1 MNDNTLKCSALKS
14 NNRIDLS
21 SFFVDSFGPKND
33 LILTLI
39 MPKNPQKTKKPAAK
53 KAPPARNTPVKK
65 VVSKKKTENAPVS
78 SPRLRE
84 SPLPV
89 DQSAHKFVLQPFAP
103 SAPEPELPAY
113 EYLGELPES
122 YGTRRL
128 FLAARDPRW
137 LYAYWDFSWQ
147 QLRDAEQESPE
158 GKVFLQIFIPGAERI
173 HQIQVFPGSRE
184 WYLPVHRPATLFQ
197 AELGYYRHDGSF
209 HQLAVSDEVLTPR
222 DDPSP
227 NREIEFVTLPF
238 HYSFRQLFE
247 LIGDQIRPGEGLAK
261 ALARLQREGYPLPF
275 PYALRRV
282 VPSGLADR
290 ILEYLGGDLIR
301 RIRVGSLEITETLR
315 RRLLELGSSG
325 IPSSLSSGPHG
336 QNRSFS
342 MHVNAELII
351 YGGTVPGAKVTIDG
365 REILLRP
372 DGTFS
377 YHFTFPDGRFH
388 IPIAAS
394 APDGLEERSVLLS
407 FLRLT
412 DATPGVDPTR
422 QPPLPEPIGRSA

>member
-1 MNDNTLKCSALKS
+1 MPKPS
-14 NNRIDLS
+14 
-21 SFFVDSFGPKND
+21 PKN
-33 LILTLI
+33 
-39 MPKNPQKTKKPAAK
+39 KKSVAK
-53 KAPPARNTPVKK
+53 KADPVKK
-65 VVSKKKTENAPVS
+65 SHAKKAAPKKKAESSGVS
-78 SPRLRE
+78 IPRLRE

-89 DQSAHKFVLQPFAP
+89 DQSAHKFVLQPFTPAEP
-103 SAPEPELPAY
+103 QPELPAY

-128 FLAARDPRW
+128 FLTARDPRW

-158 GKVFLQIFIPGAERI
+158 GKVFLQIYVPGAERV
-173 HQIQVFPGSRE
+173 HQIQVFPGAKE

-209 HQLAVSDEVLTPR
+209 HRLAVSDEVLTPR

-227 NREIEFVTLPF
+227 NREVEFVTIPF
-238 HYSFRQLFE
+238 HYSFRQLLE
-247 LIGDQIRPGEGLAK
+247 LIRDQMRPGEGLAK

-275 PYALRRV
+275 PYALRRI

-290 ILEYLGGDLIR
+290 MLEYLGGDLVR

-325 IPSSLSSGPHG
+325 IPSSLSSGPRG
-336 QNRSFS
+336 QERSFS

-351 YGGTVPGAKVTIDG
+351 YGGTVPGAKVTVDG
-365 REILLRP
+365 REIHLRP

-377 YHFTFPDGRFH
+377 YHFTFPNGRFH
-388 IPIAAS
+388 IPISAS

-412 DATPGVDPTR
+412 DSTPGVDPTS
-422 QPPLPEPIGRSA
+422 QPPLPEPLGRMA

>member
-1 MNDNTLKCSALKS
+1 MLGSLTITPY
-14 NNRIDLS
+14 RIS
-21 SFFVDSFGPKND
+21 
-33 LILTLI
+33 
-39 MPKNPQKTKKPAAK
+39 MPKHSSKTKKSVVQKTAK
-53 KAPPARNTPVKK
+53 PRSS
-65 VVSKKKTENAPVS
+65 VSKKITSRKSPAPTAS
-78 SPRLRE
+78 PAPRLRE

-89 DQSAHKFVLQPFAP
+89 DQSAHKFVLQPFTP
-103 SAPEPELPAY
+103 SSQEPELPAY

-137 LYAYWDFSWQ
+137 LYVYWDFSWQ

-158 GKVFLQIFIPGAERI
+158 GKVFLQVYIPGAERV
-173 HQIQVFPGSRE
+173 HQIQVFPGSKE

-197 AELGYYRHDGSF
+197 AELGYYRQDGSF
-209 HQLAVSDEVLTPR
+209 HRLAVSDEVLTPR

-227 NREIEFVTLPF
+227 NREVEFVTIPF
-238 HYSFRQLFE
+238 HYSFRQLLD
-247 LIGDQIRPGEGLAK
+247 LIRGQMRPGEGLAK
-261 ALARLQREGYPLPF
+261 ALARLQREGFPLPF
-275 PYALRRV
+275 PYALRRA
-282 VPSGLADR
+282 VPAGLADR
-290 ILEYLGGDLIR
+290 ILEYLGGDLVR

-315 RRLLELGSSG
+315 RRLLETGSSG
-325 IPSSLSSGPHG
+325 IPSSLSSGPRG
-336 QNRSFS
+336 QDRSFS

-351 YGGTVPGAKVTIDG
+351 YGGTVPGAKVTVDG
-365 REILLRP
+365 REIHLRP

-412 DATPGVDPTR
+412 DSTPGVDPTR
-422 QPPLPEPIGRSA
+422 QPPLPEPIGRTA

>member
-1 MNDNTLKCSALKS
+1 
-14 NNRIDLS
+14 
-21 SFFVDSFGPKND
+21 
-33 LILTLI
+33 
-39 MPKNPQKTKKPAAK
+39 MPKPSPKTKKSVEK
-53 KAPPARNTPVKK
+53 KATPAKAGQDKK
-65 VVSKKKTENAPVS
+65 GLARKKTDSAKSVT
-78 SPRLRE
+78 PRLRE

-89 DQSAHKFVLQPFAP
+89 DQSAHKFVLQPFSPAQ
-103 SAPEPELPAY
+103 PEPEPPAY
-113 EYLGELPES
+113 EYLGELPET

-137 LYAYWDFSWQ
+137 LYTYWDFSWQ

-158 GKVFLQIFIPGAERI
+158 GKVFLQIFIPGSERV
-173 HQIQVFPGSRE
+173 HQIQVFPGSKE

-197 AELGYYRHDGSF
+197 AELGYYRQDGSF
-209 HQLAVSDEVLTPR
+209 HRLAVSDEVLTPR

-227 NREIEFVTLPF
+227 NREVEFVTIPF
-238 HYSFRQLFE
+238 HYSFRQLLD
-247 LIGDQIRPGEGLAK
+247 LIRDQMRPGEGLAK
-261 ALARLQREGYPLPF
+261 ALARLQREGFPLPF

-290 ILEYLGGDLIR
+290 ILEYLGGDLVR
-301 RIRVGSLEITETLR
+301 RIRVGSLEMTETLR

-325 IPSSLSSGPHG
+325 LPSSLSSGPRG
-336 QNRSFS
+336 QDRSFS

-351 YGGTVPGAKVTIDG
+351 YGGAVPGAKVTVDG
-365 REILLRP
+365 REIHLRP

-377 YHFTFPDGRFH
+377 YHFTFPDGRYH
-388 IPIAAS
+388 IPISAS

-412 DATPGVDPTR
+412 DSTPGVDPTR
-422 QPPLPEPIGRSA
+422 QPPLPEPIGRTA

>member
-1 MNDNTLKCSALKS
+1 
-14 NNRIDLS
+14 
-21 SFFVDSFGPKND
+21 
-33 LILTLI
+33 
-39 MPKNPQKTKKPAAK
+39 MPKPSSKTKKSAAK
-53 KAPPARNTPVKK
+53 KAESPKSVGSKRPSP
-65 VVSKKKTENAPVS
+65 KKKRGSETATIS
-78 SPRLRE
+78 RLRE
-84 SPLPV
+84 SALPV
-89 DQSAHKFVLQPFAP
+89 DQSAHKFVLQPFTP

-137 LYAYWDFSWQ
+137 LYAYWDLSWQ
-147 QLRDAEQESPE
+147 QLRDAEQESPG
-158 GKVFLQIFIPGAERI
+158 GKVFLQIYIPGAERV
-173 HQIQVFPGSRE
+173 HQIQIFPGSKE

-197 AELGYYRHDGSF
+197 AELGYYRQDGSF
-209 HQLAVSDEVLTPR
+209 HPLAVSNEVLTPR

-227 NREIEFVTLPF
+227 NREVEFVTIPF
-238 HYSFRQLFE
+238 HYSFRQL
-247 LIGDQIRPGEGLAK
+247 LDLVRDQLRPGEGLAK
-261 ALARLQREGYPLPF
+261 ALARLQREGFPLPF

-290 ILEYLGGDLIR
+290 LLEYLGGDLVR

-325 IPSSLSSGPHG
+325 IPSSLSSGPRG
-336 QNRSFS
+336 QDRTFS

-351 YGGTVPGAKVTIDG
+351 YGGTVPGSKVTVDG
-365 REILLRP
+365 REIHLRP

-412 DATPGVDPTR
+412 DSTPGVDPTR
-422 QPPLPEPIGRSA
+422 QPPLPEPIGRNA

>member
-1 MNDNTLKCSALKS
+1 MPRPPSKNKKAAPKKAAL
-14 NNRIDLS
+14 
-21 SFFVDSFGPKND
+21 PK
-33 LILTLI
+33 TR
-39 MPKNPQKTKKPAAK
+39 TAK
-53 KAPPARNTPVKK
+53 KATPR
-65 VVSKKKTENAPVS
+65 KKTETGGS
-78 SPRLRE
+78 STPRLRE

-103 SAPEPELPAY
+103 AAPEPELPAY
-113 EYLGELPES
+113 EYLGELPDS

-147 QLRDAEQESPE
+147 QLRDAEQEAPE
-158 GKVFLQIFIPGAERI
+158 GRVFLQVYVPGAERV
-173 HQIQVFPGSRE
+173 HQIQVFPGSKE

-227 NREIEFVTLPF
+227 NREVEFVTIPF
-238 HYSFRQLFE
+238 HYSFRQLLD
-247 LIGDQIRPGEGLAK
+247 LIRDQMRPGEGLAK
-261 ALARLQREGYPLPF
+261 ALARLQRDGFPLPF

-315 RRLLELGSSG
+315 RRLLETGSSG
-325 IPSSLSSGPHG
+325 IPSSLSSGPRG
-336 QNRSFS
+336 QDRSFS

-351 YGGTVPGAKVTIDG
+351 YGGTVPGAKVTVDG
-365 REILLRP
+365 REIHLRP

-412 DATPGVDPTR
+412 DSTPGVDPTR
-422 QPPLPEPIGRSA
+422 QPPLPEPIGRTA

>member
-1 MNDNTLKCSALKS
+1 
-14 NNRIDLS
+14 
-21 SFFVDSFGPKND
+21 
-33 LILTLI
+33 
-39 MPKNPQKTKKPAAK
+39 MPKPSPKTKKSVEK
-53 KAPPARNTPVKK
+53 KATPAKAGQDKK
-65 VVSKKKTENAPVS
+65 GLARKKTDSAKSVT
-78 SPRLRE
+78 PRLRE

-89 DQSAHKFVLQPFAP
+89 DQSAHKFVLQPFSPAQ
-103 SAPEPELPAY
+103 PEPELPAY
-113 EYLGELPES
+113 EYLGELPET

-137 LYAYWDFSWQ
+137 LYTYWDFSWQ

-158 GKVFLQIFIPGAERI
+158 GKVFLQIFIPGSERV
-173 HQIQVFPGSRE
+173 HQIQVFPGSKE

-197 AELGYYRHDGSF
+197 AELGYYRQDGSF
-209 HQLAVSDEVLTPR
+209 HRLAVSDEVLTPR

-227 NREIEFVTLPF
+227 NREVEFVTIPF
-238 HYSFRQLFE
+238 HYSFRQLLD
-247 LIGDQIRPGEGLAK
+247 LICDQMRPGEGLAK
-261 ALARLQREGYPLPF
+261 ALARLQREGFPLPF

-290 ILEYLGGDLIR
+290 ILEYLGGDLVR
-301 RIRVGSLEITETLR
+301 RIRVGSLEMTETLR

-325 IPSSLSSGPHG
+325 LPSSLSSGPRG
-336 QNRSFS
+336 QDRSFS

-351 YGGTVPGAKVTIDG
+351 YGGTVPGAKVTVDG
-365 REILLRP
+365 REIHLRP

-377 YHFTFPDGRFH
+377 YHFTFPDGRYH
-388 IPIAAS
+388 IPISAS

-412 DATPGVDPTR
+412 DSTPGVDPTR
-422 QPPLPEPIGRSA
+422 QPPLTEPIGRTA

>member
-1 MNDNTLKCSALKS
+1 M
-14 NNRIDLS
+14 I
-21 SFFVDSFGPKND
+21 
-33 LILTLI
+33 LILTVQLSRST
-39 MPKNPQKTKKPAAK
+39 MPRPPSKTKKAAAK
-53 KAPPARNTPVKK
+53 KIESPKNGATKK
-65 VVSKKKTENAPVS
+65 SSPKKKNGSPES
-78 SPRLRE
+78 SAPRLRE

-89 DQSAHKFVLQPFAP
+89 DQSAHKFVLQPFTP

-122 YGTRRL
+122 YGTRRI
-128 FLAARDPRW
+128 FLTARDPRW

-158 GKVFLQIFIPGAERI
+158 GKVFLQIYIPGAERV
-173 HQIQVFPGSRE
+173 HQIQVFPGSKE

-209 HQLAVSDEVLTPR
+209 HRLAVSDEVLTPR

-227 NREIEFVTLPF
+227 NREVEFVTIPF
-238 HYSFRQLFE
+238 HYSFRQLLD
-247 LIGDQIRPGEGLAK
+247 LIRDQILPGEGLAK
-261 ALARLQREGYPLPF
+261 ALARLQREGHPLPF

-290 ILEYLGGDLIR
+290 ILEYLGGDLVR

-325 IPSSLSSGPHG
+325 IPSSLSSGPRG
-336 QNRSFS
+336 QDRSFS

-351 YGGTVPGAKVTIDG
+351 YGGTVPGAKVTVDG
-365 REILLRP
+365 REIHLRP

-412 DATPGVDPTR
+412 DSTPGVDPTR
-422 QPPLPEPIGRSA
+422 QPPLPEPIGRTA

>member
-1 MNDNTLKCSALKS
+1 MAGS
-14 NNRIDLS
+14 
-21 SFFVDSFGPKND
+21 
-33 LILTLI
+33 
-39 MPKNPQKTKKPAAK
+39 PA
-53 KAPPARNTPVKK
+53 
-65 VVSKKKTENAPVS
+65 
-78 SPRLRE
+78 PRLRE

-89 DQSAHKFVLQPFAP
+89 DQSAHKFVLQPFTP

-158 GKVFLQIFIPGAERI
+158 GKVFLQIYIPGAERV
-173 HQIQVFPGSRE
+173 HQIQVFPGSKE

-209 HQLAVSDEVLTPR
+209 HRLAVSDEVLTPR

-227 NREIEFVTLPF
+227 NREVEFVTIPF
-238 HYSFRQLFE
+238 HYSFRQL
-247 LIGDQIRPGEGLAK
+247 LDMIRDQILPGEGLAK

-325 IPSSLSSGPHG
+325 IPSSLSSGPRG
-336 QNRSFS
+336 QDRSFS

-351 YGGTVPGAKVTIDG
+351 YGGTVPGAKVTVDG
-365 REILLRP
+365 REIHLRP

-412 DATPGVDPTR
+412 ESTPGVDPTR
-422 QPPLPEPIGRSA
+422 QPPLPEPIGRTA

>member
-1 MNDNTLKCSALKS
+1 
-14 NNRIDLS
+14 
-21 SFFVDSFGPKND
+21 
-33 LILTLI
+33 
-39 MPKNPQKTKKPAAK
+39 MPKNPKKNKKPEGK
-53 KAPPARNTPVKK
+53 KAATPKVRAGRTVVARKKAGTAPA
-65 VVSKKKTENAPVS
+65 S

-89 DQSAHKFVLQPFAP
+89 DPSAHKFVLQPFAP
-103 SAPEPELPAY
+103 GTPEPELPAY
-113 EYLGELPES
+113 EHLGELPES

-128 FLAARDPRW
+128 FLSARDPRW

-158 GKVFLQIFIPGAERI
+158 GKVFLQIFIPGAERV

-184 WYLPVHRPATLFQ
+184 WYLPVHRPATPFQ
-197 AELGYYRHDGSF
+197 AELGYYRKDGSF
-209 HQLAVSDEVLTPR
+209 HQLAVSEEVLTPR

-227 NREIEFVTLPF
+227 HREVEFVTIPF
-238 HYSFRQLFE
+238 HYSFRQLLD
-247 LIGDQIRPGEGLAK
+247 LIRGQIRPGEGLAK

-282 VPSGLADR
+282 VPSGVADR
-290 ILEYLGGDLIR
+290 ILEYLGGDLVR

-315 RRLLELGSSG
+315 RRLLEIGSSG
-325 IPSSLSSGPHG
+325 LPSSLSSGPHG
-336 QNRSFS
+336 RDRSFS

-351 YGGTVPGAKVTIDG
+351 YGGTVPGAKIKVDGKTIP
-365 REILLRP
+365 LRN

-377 YHFTFPDGRFH
+377 YHFTFPDGRYH
-388 IPIAAS
+388 IPISATAA
-394 APDGLEERSVLLS
+394 DGQEERSVLLS

-412 DATPGVDPTR
+412 DSTPGVDPTR
-422 QPPLPEPIGRSA
+422 QPPLPEPIGRTA

>member
-1 MNDNTLKCSALKS
+1 MM
-14 NNRIDLS
+14 
-21 SFFVDSFGPKND
+21 
-33 LILTLI
+33 LILTI
-39 MPKNPQKTKKPAAK
+39 EPFRSTMPRPSSKTKKVPAK
-53 KAPPARNTPVKK
+53 KIESPKSVALKK
-65 VVSKKKTENAPVS
+65 A
-78 SPRLRE
+78 SPRKKNGSAESTAPQLRE
-84 SPLPV
+84 TPLPV
-89 DQSAHKFVLQPFAP
+89 DQSAHKFVLQPFTP
-103 SAPEPELPAY
+103 SAPEPELPAF

-128 FLAARDPRW
+128 FLAARDPRR

-158 GKVFLQIFIPGAERI
+158 GKVFLQIYIPGAERV
-173 HQIQVFPGSRE
+173 HQIQVFPGSKE

-209 HQLAVSDEVLTPR
+209 HRLAVSDEVLTPR

-227 NREIEFVTLPF
+227 NREVEFVTIPF
-238 HYSFRQLFE
+238 HYSFRQLLD
-247 LIGDQIRPGEGLAK
+247 LIRDQMRPGEGLAK
-261 ALARLQREGYPLPF
+261 ALARLQREGFPLPF

-290 ILEYLGGDLIR
+290 LLEYLGGDLIR

-325 IPSSLSSGPHG
+325 IPSSLSSGPRG
-336 QNRSFS
+336 QDRTFS

-351 YGGTVPGAKVTIDG
+351 YGGTVPGAKVTVDG
-365 REILLRP
+365 REIHLRP

-412 DATPGVDPTR
+412 DSTPGVDPTR
-422 QPPLPEPIGRSA
+422 QPPLPEPIGRTA

>member
-1 MNDNTLKCSALKS
+1 
-14 NNRIDLS
+14 
-21 SFFVDSFGPKND
+21 
-33 LILTLI
+33 
-39 MPKNPQKTKKPAAK
+39 MPKPSPKTKKSVEK
-53 KAPPARNTPVKK
+53 KATPAKAGQDKK
-65 VVSKKKTENAPVS
+65 GLARKKTDSAKSVT
-78 SPRLRE
+78 PRLRE

-89 DQSAHKFVLQPFAP
+89 DQSAHKFVLQPFSPAQ
-103 SAPEPELPAY
+103 PEPELPAY
-113 EYLGELPES
+113 EYLGELPET

-137 LYAYWDFSWQ
+137 LYTYWDFSWQ

-158 GKVFLQIFIPGAERI
+158 GKVFLQIFIPGSERV
-173 HQIQVFPGSRE
+173 HQIQVFPGSKE

-197 AELGYYRHDGSF
+197 AELGYYRQDGSF
-209 HQLAVSDEVLTPR
+209 HRLAVSDEVLTPR

-227 NREIEFVTLPF
+227 NREVEFVTIPF
-238 HYSFRQLFE
+238 HYSFRQLLD
-247 LIGDQIRPGEGLAK
+247 LICDQMRPGEGLAK
-261 ALARLQREGYPLPF
+261 ALARLQREGFPLPF

-290 ILEYLGGDLIR
+290 ILEYLGGDLVR
-301 RIRVGSLEITETLR
+301 RIRVGSLEMTETLR

-325 IPSSLSSGPHG
+325 LPSSLSSGPRG
-336 QNRSFS
+336 QDRSFS

-351 YGGTVPGAKVTIDG
+351 YGGTVPGAKVTVDG
-365 REILLRP
+365 REIHLRP

-377 YHFTFPDGRFH
+377 YHFTFPDGRYH
-388 IPIAAS
+388 IPISAS

-412 DATPGVDPTR
+412 DSTPGVDPTR
-422 QPPLPEPIGRSA
+422 QPPLPEPIGRTA

>member
-1 MNDNTLKCSALKS
+1 MARPPS
-14 NNRIDLS
+14 RR
-21 SFFVDSFGPKND
+21 P
-33 LILTLI
+33 
-39 MPKNPQKTKKPAAK
+39 KPAPKKAVPPKTTTAK
-53 KAPPARNTPVKK
+53 KIAPHQKNGSGGPAL
-65 VVSKKKTENAPVS
+65 
-78 SPRLRE
+78 PRLRE
-84 SPLPV
+84 NPLPV
-89 DQSAHKFVLQPFAP
+89 DQTVHKFVLQPFSPA
-103 SAPEPELPAY
+103 APEPELPAY
-113 EYLGELPES
+113 EFLGELPES

-158 GKVFLQIFIPGAERI
+158 GKVFLQVFVPGSGRV

-197 AELGYYRHDGSF
+197 AELGYYRQDGSF
-209 HQLAVSDEVLTPR
+209 HRLAVSDEVLTPR

-227 NREIEFVTLPF
+227 NREVEFVTIPF
-238 HYSFRQLFE
+238 HYSFRQLLD
-247 LIGDQIRPGEGLAK
+247 LIRDQMLPGEGLAK
-261 ALARLQREGYPLPF
+261 ALARLQREGFPLPF

-282 VPSGLADR
+282 VPAGLADR

-325 IPSSLSSGPHG
+325 LPSSLSSGPRG
-336 QNRSFS
+336 QDRSFS
-342 MHVNAELII
+342 MHVNAELIL
-351 YGGTVPGAKVTIDG
+351 YGGTVPGAKVTVDG
-365 REILLRP
+365 REIHLRP

-412 DATPGVDPTR
+412 DSTPGVDPTG
-422 QPPLPEPIGRSA
+422 QPPLPEPIGRAA